1 MQRNQI
7 KKINKIKIIKKIF
20 THASTE
26 KMKLSKP
33 SMNINMRIRA
43 YVYGSVHSNAL
54 ARFILML
61 AVTFTYVM

>member
-1 MQRNQI
+1 MQVL
-7 KKINKIKIIKKIF
+7 K
-20 THASTE
+20 
-26 KMKLSKP
+26 KLSKP

-43 YVYGSVHSNAL
+43 YVYGPVHGNAL